1 MRPKGERERERESAR
16 NANGDGD
23 DGERSIVF
31 FFFYCPR
38 QDGLSLVFSKSFS
51 FLFCFYRSL
60 SA

>member
-1 MRPKGERERERESAR
+1 MRPKGERERERAR
-16 NANGDGD
+16 ARDANGDGD
-23 DGERSIVF
+23 DGERIIVF
-31 FFFYCPR
+31 LNYYCPR